1 MLRHDGESTS
11 DPEIQAALAR
21 RSRLRW
27 TYSVLLI
34 GVYLAWAVTGV
45 YLPAFY
51 ASPFLGLALP
61 TGIAMAF
68 AIIGLSILL
77 AAIYV
82 RKVDRFEDDEK
93 RARSR

>member
-1 MLRHDGESTS
+1 
-11 DPEIQAALAR
+11 
-21 RSRLRW
+21 
-27 TYSVLLI
+27 
-34 GVYLAWAVTGV
+34 V

-93 RARSR
+93 RGRSR